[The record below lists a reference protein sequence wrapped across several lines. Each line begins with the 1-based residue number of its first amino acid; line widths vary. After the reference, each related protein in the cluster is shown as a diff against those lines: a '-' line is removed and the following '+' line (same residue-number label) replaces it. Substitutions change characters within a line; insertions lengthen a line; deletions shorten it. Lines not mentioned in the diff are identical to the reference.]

1 MSDSDDPCD
10 DITYSPED
18 WIGWVRPQD
27 KKSSSEVKETVAL
40 NLKRDYNKCMIKEER
55 LL

>member
-10 DITYSPED
+10 DITHSPED

-27 KKSSSEVKETVAL
+27 KKSSSEVKITVAL
-40 NLKRDYNKCMIKEER
+40 NLKRDYNKLSNEEII
-55 LL
+55 